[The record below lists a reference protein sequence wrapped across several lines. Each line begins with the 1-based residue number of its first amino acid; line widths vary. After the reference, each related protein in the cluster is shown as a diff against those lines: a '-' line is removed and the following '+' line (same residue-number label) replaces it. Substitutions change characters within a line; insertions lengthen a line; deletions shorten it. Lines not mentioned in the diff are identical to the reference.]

1 MPKLPR
7 QVTNRVI
14 SIKANNLTNLD
25 EWTQELLDI
34 IDSYGGSNPFPRF
47 VTTEG
52 YYFYSCTTK
61 IPNQNLEEF
70 DKDIKEFIDNDR
82 PRD

>member
-14 SIKANNLTNLD
+14 SIESNFVEVLD
-25 EWTQELLDI
+25 RRTQELLDI

-47 VTTEG
+47 FVTDG
-52 YYFYSCTTK
+52 YYYYSCTTK

-70 DKDIKEFIDNDR
+70 DEDIEKWRGRE
-82 PRD
+82 